1 VARFAALCAVAARG
15 ILTGGGN
22 SISMVPRTVVLA
34 MSSALFLGVTLLAQ
48 MQAPAGAPSLAR
60 AQAQKS
66 ALAQTQKPPAATA
79 APVAPQSRHFPVL
92 LLAVGMNPSW
102 SLRIGP
108 NGPERLDRP
117 AYPPITLEP
126 GEITQ
131 ESATAWLYHAKDT
144 GTSAPVSVLLSRE
157 ACSDGSATKYGFKAV
172 VQHTQLG
179 TMNGCARIA
188 AELYPRQNQQDD
200 DTDEDAAAKKK
211 PPLDPSLVNFKMPI
225 DVAYV
230 TATQKVV
237 LRHGAVPHVV
247 AQDGSQLSLSHDG
260 KHLLYTRQQTGGGR
274 SIMLY
279 EAGTGKTTELLTG
292 DVQRPFWAQ
301 DDTRFAF
308 MKMVDNN
315 WHLWIAPVAAPATA
329 TALFPANILSIQGWA
344 DAHTILVDDL
354 QQLSWVRDDG
364 SIQRS
369 VSDKDVYG
377 EFISSGNT
385 VRIHPQNP
393 DLLLVSTE
401 MAKRAADSPT
411 VPKMGTSTGFFL
423 YEIASKRR
431 VVLSPANMLAA
442 GAEWSGDGLQIFFVG
457 TDASRKTGI
466 WRMFWDGSDPKRY
479 LDGREL
485 SIGR

>member
-1 VARFAALCAVAARG
+1 MQRTFAFAVGAL
-15 ILTGGGN
+15 LT
-22 SISMVPRTVVLA
+22 L
-34 MSSALFLGVTLLAQ
+34 TLSPPAQ
-48 MQAPAGAPSLAR
+48 SQTAAPSQTPAP
-60 AQAQKS
+60 
-66 ALAQTQKPPAATA
+66 AQTQKPPVGPA
-79 APVAPQSRHFPVL
+79 APQSRHFPVL
-92 LLAVGMNPSW
+92 LLALGMNPSW

-131 ESATAWLYHAKDT
+131 EGPNAWVYHAKDT
-144 GTSAPVSVLLSRE
+144 GTGAAVSVLLTRDT
-157 ACSDGSATKYGFKAV
+157 CSDGSSTRYSFKAV
-172 VQHTQLG
+172 AQHAQLG
-179 TMNGCARIA
+179 TFNGCARIA

-200 DTDEDAAAKKK
+200 DTDDAAAKKK
-211 PPLDPSLVNFKMPI
+211 PPLDPSLANFKMPI

-247 AQDGSQLSLSHDG
+247 AQEGSQLSLSHDG
-260 KHLLYTRQQTGGGR
+260 KRLLYTHESKETGTR
-274 SIMLY
+274 AIMLY
-279 EAGTGKTTELLTG
+279 EVAGAKSTELLTG
-292 DVQRPFWAQ
+292 DVQQAFWSP

-308 MKMVDNN
+308 MKMVDGN
-315 WHLWIAPVAAPATA
+315 WHLWVAPITAPATA
-329 TALFPANILSIQGWA
+329 TAVFPGTILSIQGWA

-364 SIQRS
+364 TIARTLP
-369 VSDKDVYG
+369 DKEVYG

-401 MAKRAADSPT
+401 MPKRAPNAPT
-411 VPKMGTSTGFFL
+411 VPKMGTSMGFFL
-423 YEIASKRR
+423 YEVASKRR
-431 VVLSPANMLAA
+431 VILSPPELLAA
-442 GAEWSGDGLQIFFVG
+442 GAEWSHDGLQIFFTG
-457 TDASRKTGI
+457 TDASRRTAT
-466 WRMFWDGSDPKRY
+466 WRMFWDGSDLKRY

-485 SIGR
+485 VIGQ